1 MAQNTK
7 QSIKISIFFQFYHIY
22 RFLCLLRFSKI
33 FQIKKI
39 NEIIL
44 YLISLYICLI
54 FFCIGNKY
62 RYISPLPAKLLF
74 KVGKKDQVK
83 FPIGVTTNSLEE
95 ILVADTGNH
104 VVRLFDPEGKF
115 LRDIGKEVPV
125 YCFFILH

>member
-1 MAQNTK
+1 MLYV
-7 QSIKISIFFQFYHIY
+7 ISSYV
-22 RFLCLLRFSKI
+22 
-33 FQIKKI
+33 
-39 NEIIL
+39 
-44 YLISLYICLI
+44 CLI
-54 FFCIGNKY
+54 FFCIGIKY

-115 LRDIGKEVPV
+115 LRDIGREVPV
-125 YCFFILH
+125 FRTKLLFLHSSLIMVLIKKYEKFRGNQFRESKLCVTGSGLLFCYIN